1 MAGLAV
7 HQDLAALGAPSL
19 DERHSTLVV
28 FEFRFLVVLSTIAG
42 VTHAKKR
49 HLKKKTGY
57 EGKFGQ
63 TTRKTVTAVHLGAQ
77 QYNSLIPQRFLR
89 LHDPGGLVRT
99 KKNTALPRCVLP
111 GVERIR
117 PNMS

>member
-49 HLKKKTGY
+49 HLKKKQVTK
-57 EGKFGQ
+57 ENSVKLLAKQSLPFTWELNN
-63 TTRKTVTAVHLGAQ
+63 TTRSYHSVSYGCTTLEGW
-77 QYNSLIPQRFLR
+77 
-89 LHDPGGLVRT
+89 
-99 KKNTALPRCVLP
+99 
-111 GVERIR
+111 
-117 PNMS
+117 